1 MKALLI
7 SAISITSILFFQGC
21 TTQVAIDPQTGLEQS
36 ATYTAGYFYAPLDAS
51 VSEIF
56 RAAIREMDDMGYFRT
71 GERHGKESIKIFARK
86 IGDQLVSVRIR
97 NYPADGNATEG
108 EFLGDSEI
116 RIRIGDMGNLAE
128 SQVLYA
134 RIRDAL

>member
-1 MKALLI
+1 MNVKAFFSI
-7 SAISITSILFFQGC
+7 ISISMLLFTGC

-36 ATYTAGYFYAPLDAS
+36 ASYTAGYFYASLDAS

-56 RAAIREMDDMGYFRT
+56 RVAIREMDDMGYFRT
-71 GERHGKESIKIFARK
+71 GERHGKESIKIYARK
-86 IGDQLVSVRIR
+86 VGDQLVSVRIR
-97 NYPADGNATEG
+97 NILDGEGQTE
-108 EFLGDSEI
+108 L
-116 RIRIGDMGNLAE
+116 RIRVGDLGNLAE